1 MKAGDSCR
9 ERLTDFI
16 DGFGHERTR
25 KVRKNVSPS
34 DIRHWLRGGPSF
46 EQPQLK
52 SFPLQNKSGVQ
63 PHQVGN
69 GFWDPQEAIRKFGA
83 LPLVSYSEEP
93 VLCPKCGHLDI
104 ISHGLGESKV
114 LGGSS
119 RRWKCNCCGHTFR
132 WDVAK
137 GLKFPLQLWDVVIT
151 SFLAGDSFRKMSVAV
166 SEKASDLELRVN
178 SISSDAVHSIVKRC
192 CQIFRPFEKF
202 AVRNLVEREI
212 KLRRMQIDFTPYTLY
227 IPERGGRQLTLG
239 MKHVNLSNLSECQV
253 KRLRIGKPVVTYL
266 TGIIDEESRYPP
278 SVVTGWGFNYKY
290 SLRCLRETL
299 EIFGSKPEAIKC
311 DGFKGHVKAV
321 KMLLPDV
328 KLISRTKKQDYGVV
342 NLIESFW
349 GKFKSEF
356 LHEYR
361 FRSFD
366 TLSYGVELKRH
377 EYIWLRPHTGLNG
390 RTPAEFLQIRIPKS
404 ILKGKGGKWQEFLR
418 FAHRMVMI
426 EKAVNKKKRKSEVLE
441 PIDP

>member
-1 MKAGDSCR
+1 MKESDSCR
-9 ERLTDFI
+9 EGLTDFI
-16 DGFGHERTR
+16 DVFDHERTR

-46 EQPQLK
+46 EQPQLE
-52 SFPLQNKSGVQ
+52 SFPLQDKSGVQ
-63 PHQVGN
+63 SHQVGN
-69 GFWDPQEAIRKFGA
+69 GFWNPQKAIRKFGA

-104 ISHGLGESKV
+104 ISHGLGKKKV
-114 LGGSS
+114 LGSSS

-132 WDVAK
+132 LDVAK
-137 GLKFPLQLWDVVIT
+137 GLKFPLPLWDVVIT
-151 SFLAGDSFRKMSVAV
+151 SFLAGASFRKMNEAV
-166 SEKASDLELRVN
+166 SEKASNLELPVN
-178 SISSDAVHSIVKRC
+178 SISSDATRSIVKRC
-192 CQIFRPFEKF
+192 CQILRPFEKF
-202 AVRNLVEREI
+202 AVRNLVEQEI

-227 IPERGGRQLTLG
+227 IPERGGRQFTLR
-239 MKHVNLSNLSECQV
+239 MKQVNLSNLSECQV

-266 TGIIDEESRYPP
+266 TGIIDEELHYP
-278 SVVTGWGFNYKY
+278 SIVTGWGFNYKY

-299 EIFGSKPEAIKC
+299 ETFRSKPEIIKC
-311 DGFKGHVKAV
+311 DGCEAHVKAV

-328 KLISRTKKQDYGVV
+328 ELISRTKKQDYSIV

-349 GKFKSEF
+349 GRLKSEF
-356 LHEYR
+356 LHKYR
-361 FRSFD
+361 FRSFG

-377 EYIWLRPHTGLNG
+377 EYIWFRPHTGLNG

-404 ILKGKGGKWQEFLR
+404 ILKGKGGKWQKFLR
-418 FAHRMVMI
+418 FAHRIVMI

-441 PIDP
+441 SIDP